1 LEEEMASR
9 QNVTDLEITREGLT
23 TKVVRFSYQTPVAVE
38 LLEPVKRGDWLHPIG
53 IYVTEQYHSPTTT
66 KHVNQFVYHPSRA
79 DKGGSVQRVKPE
91 ILAALIG
98 PAMDNIHLI
107 QPGSRRG

>member
-1 LEEEMASR
+1 MASR

-23 TKVVRFSYQTPVAVE
+23 TKVVR
-38 LLEPVKRGDWLHPIG
+38 LHPIG

>member
-1 LEEEMASR
+1 MASR
-9 QNVTDLEITREGLT
+9 QNVTDLEITKEGLT

-38 LLEPVKRGDWLHPIG
+38 LLEPVKRGDWLHPVG

-66 KHVNQFVYHPSRA
+66 KHVNQFVREPSRA
-79 DKGGSVQRVKPE
+79 NKAGAVQRVKPE

-107 QPGSRRG
+107 QSGSRRG